1 MCKRARSRWLTIAGA
16 VTMVWCIGQSIFM
29 AISDAALAASG
40 SAGCGMLAVIGCDR
54 QVQGQEMLKPTRCL
68 GDIHNHGGAVPA
80 TLA

>member
-1 MCKRARSRWLTIAGA
+1 

-29 AISDAALAASG
+29 AISDAAFAASA

-54 QVQGQEMLKPTRCL
+54 QMQGRDMLKPTRCL
-68 GDIHNHGGAVPA
+68 GDVCNHGGVVPA